1 MSPVALE
8 SVESVA
14 SREAPAIACDVFISY
29 SRRDSIFAQKL
40 YKALSS
46 YTPPAGL
53 GLPRQRLRVFFDQTD
68 FTGVDYSESVAQH
81 LRQSAK
87 LLVVCSP
94 NARAHSKYIGDE
106 IRLFVGAHGARNVI
120 PLLLAGIPNNEAAVG
135 HEAELAFPRP
145 LCDALEPPL
154 ARDFRGFEQR

>member
-94 NARAHSKYIGDE
+94 NARAHSKYI
-106 IRLFVGAHGARNVI
+106 RS
-120 PLLLAGIPNNEAAVG
+120 
-135 HEAELAFPRP
+135 
-145 LCDALEPPL
+145 
-154 ARDFRGFEQR
+154 